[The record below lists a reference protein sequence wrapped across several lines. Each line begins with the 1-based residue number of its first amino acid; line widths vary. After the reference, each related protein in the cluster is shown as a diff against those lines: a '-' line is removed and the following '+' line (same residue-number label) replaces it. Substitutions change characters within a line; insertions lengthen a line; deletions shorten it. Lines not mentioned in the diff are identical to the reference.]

1 MDHPFFDSSSFP
13 WTRADAAA
21 LHSILLELVTRPQ
34 DIIGV
39 YERSGGVLASLN
51 PNQAPGDL
59 WRDVLTKLAN
69 AKLMRPCCAQL
80 AGFPPLATNE
90 RFRATVQDVV
100 DAVSGAELP
109 TVEGVPV
116 VDREDLRGKLV
127 QLGPDASPLRVL
139 VVRGDAKSGKSHG
152 RHLFQRRPA
161 ITVPTALYLGEG
173 MVFTVEEVVQWLF
186 MALGALDGSQM
197 RARRPVRR
205 GTGWSS

>member
-1 MDHPFFDSSSFP
+1 M
-13 WTRADAAA
+13 
-21 LHSILLELVTRPQ
+21 
-34 DIIGV
+34 
-39 YERSGGVLASLN
+39 
-51 PNQAPGDL
+51 
-59 WRDVLTKLAN
+59 
-69 AKLMRPCCAQL
+69 
-80 AGFPPLATNE
+80 
-90 RFRATVQDVV
+90 
-100 DAVSGAELP
+100 P

-152 RHLFQRRPA
+152 RHLFQAAARDHGA
-161 ITVPTALYLGEG
+161 ESSVDLGEG

-186 MALGALDGSQM
+186 MALGALEEAAQM